1 MSSVTAEKIDLHRI
15 HKDEY
20 VAPANPVILDL
31 GKAQYLAIDGRGSPD
46 APAFQ
51 SAVEAL
57 YNVAFTIKMASKREG
72 RDYGV
77 AKLEAQWWLDSGHDF
92 MQAPKETW
100 NWRAL
105 IRTPDFIGARDL
117 KTAGQ
122 QLAIKGKSAP
132 VGDVRLLSLKEGRC
146 VQMLHTGSYSLEFES
161 ICRMLDHATAQGYQF
176 HGLHH
181 EIYLSDPR
189 RVAGEKLRT
198 ILRMPVR
205 K

>member
-1 MSSVTAEKIDLHRI
+1 MSTATAEKIDLYRI
-15 HKDEY
+15 HKTEY
-20 VAPANPVILDL
+20 VAPTDPVILDI

-46 APAFQ
+46 GAAFQ
-51 SAVEAL
+51 EAIGAL
-57 YNVAFTIKMASKREG
+57 YNVAYTIKMASKRAG

-92 MQAPKETW
+92 INAPKETW
-100 NWRAL
+100 NWRVL
-105 IRTPDFIGARDL
+105 IRTPDFIGARDW
-117 KTAGQ
+117 KAAQQ
-122 QLAIKGKSAP
+122 QLAAKGKTVP
-132 VGDVRLLSLKEGRC
+132 VGNVCLMPLHEGPC
-146 VQMLHTGSYSLEFES
+146 VQMLHTGPYSREFES
-161 ICRMLDHATAQGYQF
+161 IRRMHDCAEAQGLDF

-189 RVAGEKLRT
+189 RVQPEKLRT